1 MSLKILEPFQLGQ
14 MELKNRI
21 VLAPMVRNYGRDGYV
36 TEQAKVN
43 YEEIAKGGTGLLI
56 VEATTVDTATS
67 TVWKGQLAIDD
78 DKYLPDLKELVEAIH
93 RHGAKAIPQIMHAG
107 VHTRRDLIRG
117 QALSSCPKPAPDAI
131 QPLVRSKAPPKV
143 MTLGD
148 IKYIEEKFAQAAERA
163 RRAGFDGIEISGGH
177 SYLFDQFMSP
187 AWNDR
192 QDEYGGELKNRARL
206 LLETIEAIRKEV
218 GSDYPIVIRFNS
230 EETGIPGGSTFD
242 DAKELALMLQD
253 AGVDALNVSVTGAI
267 RNYYAGPAYLEHF
280 AGEIKKLVKIP
291 VINAGGIDPEIGE
304 RMLRDNKADLIAF
317 ARPLFADPELP
328 NKLASGRADEIRP
341 CIMCLYCQDCN
352 FYKAI
357 PGGCAV
363 NAAAG
368 REKEY
373 KITSTWKTKKVV
385 IVGGGPAGMEAARV
399 AALKGHDVVLYE
411 KEPVLGGLLNLASL
425 PPSKYKIEE
434 FKNYLINQMDKRG
447 VKVVTGREVNLSLLQ
462 EINPDVVIVAT
473 GSVSIF
479 PKIPDI
485 NRDNAV
491 TFADVLTG
499 KAKVGDKVVIIGGS
513 GSGCE
518 TADFLAKKGKKVTI
532 VEMLDAILKETMPSR
547 NRDWLLIELTK
558 DKVEIMT
565 DTRAQEVTG
574 QGLVVTTKD
583 GSRQVLGADTIVL
596 AAGSSP
602 DDRLY
607 QEIRDKFPEVY
618 SVGDCVKCG
627 LVIDAVWPAYET
639 ALNI

>member
-43 YEEIAKGGTGLLI
+43 YEEISKGGTGLLI

-78 DKYLPDLKELVEAIH
+78 DKYLPDLKELVEGIH
-93 RHGAKAIPQIMHAG
+93 RHGAKVIPQLMHAG

-117 QALSSCPKPAPDAI
+117 QALSSSPKTAPDAI

-143 MTLGD
+143 MTHDD
-148 IKYIEEKFAQAAERA
+148 IKYIEEKFTQAAERA

-177 SYLFDQFMSP
+177 GYLFDQFMSP

-206 LLETIEAIRKEV
+206 LLETIKTIRKEV

-230 EETGIPGGSTFD
+230 EETGIPDGSTFD

-267 RNYYAGPAYLEHF
+267 RNYYAGPAYLEYF

-385 IVGGGPAGMEAARV
+385 VVGGGPAGMEAARV

-411 KEPVLGGLLNLASL
+411 KEPMLGGLLNLASL

-434 FKNYLINQMDKRG
+434 FRNYLIKQMDKRG
-447 VKVVTGREVNLSLLQ
+447 VKVVTGKEVNLSLLQ
-462 EINPDVVIVAT
+462 EIEPDVVIVAT
-473 GSVSIF
+473 GSVLIF
-479 PKIPDI
+479 PKIPGLGRE
-485 NRDNAV
+485 NV
-491 TFADVLTG
+491 VSFADVLTG
-499 KAKVGDKVVIIGGS
+499 KAKVGDKVVIVGGS

-518 TADFLAKKGKKVTI
+518 TADFLSKKDKKVTI

-558 DKVEIMT
+558 DKVEILAET
-565 DTRAQEVTG
+565 KAEEVTEE
-574 QGLVVTTKD
+574 GLVISGKN
-583 GSRQVLGADTIVL
+583 GLKQVIETDTIVL
-596 AAGSSP
+596 AAGSKP
-602 DDRLY
+602 DDRFY

>member
-43 YEEIAKGGTGLLI
+43 YEEISKGGTGLLI

-78 DKYLPDLKELVEAIH
+78 DKYLPDLKELVEGIH
-93 RHGAKAIPQIMHAG
+93 RHGAKVIPQLMHAG

-117 QALSSCPKPAPDAI
+117 QALSSSPKTAPDAI
-131 QPLVRSKAPPKV
+131 QPLVRSKAPPKI
-143 MTLGD
+143 MTHDD

-177 SYLFDQFMSP
+177 GYLFDQFMSP

-206 LLETIEAIRKEV
+206 LLETIKTIRKEV

-230 EETGIPGGSTFD
+230 EETGIPDGSTFD

-267 RNYYAGPAYLEHF
+267 RNYYAGPAYLEYF

-385 IVGGGPAGMEAARV
+385 VVGGGPAGMEAARV

-411 KEPVLGGLLNLASL
+411 KEPMLGGLLNLASL

-434 FKNYLINQMDKRG
+434 FKNYLIKQMDKRD
-447 VKVVTGREVNLSLLQ
+447 VKVVTGKEVNLSLLQ
-462 EINPDVVIVAT
+462 EIEPDVVIVAT
-473 GSVSIF
+473 GSVLIF
-479 PKIPDI
+479 PKIPGLGRE
-485 NRDNAV
+485 NV
-491 TFADVLTG
+491 VSFADVLTG
-499 KAKVGDKVVIIGGS
+499 KAKVGDKVVIVGGS

-518 TADFLAKKGKKVTI
+518 TADFLSKKDKKVTI

-558 DKVEIMT
+558 DKVEILAET
-565 DTRAQEVTG
+565 KAEEVTEE
-574 QGLVVTTKD
+574 GLVISGKN
-583 GSRQVLGADTIVL
+583 GSKQVIEADTIVL
-596 AAGSSP
+596 AAGSKP
-602 DDRLY
+602 DDRFY
-607 QEIRDKFPEVY
+607 QEIKDKFPEVY

>member
-43 YEEIAKGGTGLLI
+43 YEEISKGGTGLLI

-78 DKYLPDLKELVEAIH
+78 DKYLPDLKELVEGIH
-93 RHGAKAIPQIMHAG
+93 RHGAKVIPQLMHAG

-117 QALSSCPKPAPDAI
+117 QALSSSPKTAPDAI
-131 QPLVRSKAPPKV
+131 QPLVRSKAPPKI
-143 MTLGD
+143 MTHDD

-177 SYLFDQFMSP
+177 GYLFDQFMSP

-206 LLETIEAIRKEV
+206 LLETIKTIRKEV

-230 EETGIPGGSTFD
+230 EETGIPDGSTFD

-267 RNYYAGPAYLEHF
+267 RNYYAGPAYLEYF

-385 IVGGGPAGMEAARV
+385 VVGGGPAGMEAARV

-411 KEPVLGGLLNLASL
+411 KEPMLGGLLNLASL

-434 FKNYLINQMDKRG
+434 FKNYLIKQMDKRD
-447 VKVVTGREVNLSLLQ
+447 VKVVTGKEVNLSLLQ
-462 EINPDVVIVAT
+462 EIEPDVVIVAT
-473 GSVSIF
+473 GSVLIF
-479 PKIPDI
+479 PKIPGLGRE
-485 NRDNAV
+485 NV
-491 TFADVLTG
+491 VSFADVLTG
-499 KAKVGDKVVIIGGS
+499 KAKVGDKVVIVGGS

-518 TADFLAKKGKKVTI
+518 TADFLSKKDKKVTI

-558 DKVEIMT
+558 DKVEILAET
-565 DTRAQEVTG
+565 KAEEVTEE
-574 QGLVVTTKD
+574 GLVISGKN
-583 GSRQVLGADTIVL
+583 GSKQVIEADTIVL
-596 AAGSSP
+596 AAGSKP
-602 DDRLY
+602 DDRFY